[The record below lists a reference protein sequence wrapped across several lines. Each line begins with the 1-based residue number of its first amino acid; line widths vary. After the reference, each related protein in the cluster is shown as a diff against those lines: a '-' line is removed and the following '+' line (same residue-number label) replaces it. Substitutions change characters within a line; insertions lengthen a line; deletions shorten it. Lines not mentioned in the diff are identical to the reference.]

1 MTMRNLGL
9 LFYKEYFEARS
20 FKQNG
25 DKIII
30 ELNKQKTKEN
40 NSALFNSQL
49 LPNSAPEINFAN
61 AGFELTTIYPGLLIG
76 SDYNHEV
83 GGQDNELK
91 LGFFFD
97 YTTGLPCIPGSSVK
111 GVLRDACTK
120 ANGKYAISILN
131 ELKTRNNTAEEKEK
145 AEWLN
150 NNPDIDEIF
159 KCPGEDKNS
168 KFILTVFAG
177 KKDND
182 NFQSNKERDIFFDAF
197 PIVSLNKNKIF
208 LGNDYITP
216 HKHESKRE
224 LDPFT
229 NPNPIQFM
237 KILPQVTVKFSFRLS
252 DSCLPRK
259 IKNELFK
266 QILCDLGIG
275 AKTNVGYGHFLSCN
289 N

>member
-1 MTMRNLGL
+1 MRNLGL
-9 LFYKEYFEARS
+9 LFYKEYFEALS

-61 AGFELTTIYPGLLIG
+61 ASFELTTIYPGLLIG
-76 SDYNHEV
+76 SGYNHEV

-120 ANGKYAISILN
+120 AKGEYAISILN
-131 ELKTRNNTAEEKEK
+131 ELRNKKSTAEEEEN
-145 AEWLN
+145 ADWLN
-150 NNPDIDEIF
+150 QNPRIDEIF
-159 KCPGEDKNS
+159 KCLSDDKDS
-168 KFILTVFAG
+168 EFVLTVFEG
-177 KKDND
+177 KKD
-182 NFQSNKERDIFFDAF
+182 SNNILPLKERDIFFDAF

-252 DSCLPRK
+252 DSCLPGK
-259 IKNELFK
+259 IKKELFK
-266 QILCDLGIG
+266 QILLDLGVG
-275 AKTNVGYGHFLSCN
+275 AKTNVGYGQFH
-289 N
+289 